1 MLPLRYR
8 GWWIALS
15 AALIAYLIYGSLVPI
30 PPLPM
35 PGNFDKLEH
44 FVVYAGLAIWFT
56 GLFPRSRYGG
66 VVLVL
71 LLIAGS
77 LEIAQG
83 LMHMGRQADVLDMAA
98 NATGVGIGLVCALV
112 LTGNWARRVE
122 SWLGPR

>member
-15 AALIAYLIYGSLVPI
+15 AALIAYLVYGSLVPI

-44 FVVYAGLAIWFT
+44 FAVYAGLAIWFT
-56 GLFPRSRYGG
+56 GLYPRSRYGR
-66 VVLVL
+66 VVLGL
-71 LLIAGS
+71 LLIGGS

-83 LMHMGRQADVLDMAA
+83 LMNMGRQADVLDMAA
-98 NATGVGIGLVCALV
+98 NATGVGVGLVCSLV

>member
-15 AALIAYLIYGSLVPI
+15 TALVAALVYGSLVPV
-30 PPLPM
+30 PPLSM

-44 FVVYAGLAIWFT
+44 FTVYAGLAIWFA
-56 GLFPRSRYGG
+56 GLFPRSSYGG
-66 VVLVL
+66 VVLAL
-71 LLIAGS
+71 LLLAGG
-77 LEIAQG
+77 LEVAQG

-98 NATGVGIGLVCALV
+98 NATGVGIGLACSLV